1 MRTAGPRS
9 PSSDGPSKTP
19 VDREALEYLGR
30 VIHPALVRGD
40 HRTLATAVR
49 TAVDSGR
56 VTGLARLGER
66 HRRELFETIEARL
79 ARGRPPPTPR
89 ALVRLTSVLV
99 AAPDR
104 DGMASRAVA
113 SPAR

>member
-1 MRTAGPRS
+1 
-9 PSSDGPSKTP
+9 
-19 VDREALEYLGR
+19 
-30 VIHPALVRGD
+30 
-40 HRTLATAVR
+40 
-49 TAVDSGR
+49 

-66 HRRELFETIEARL
+66 HRRELLETIEARL